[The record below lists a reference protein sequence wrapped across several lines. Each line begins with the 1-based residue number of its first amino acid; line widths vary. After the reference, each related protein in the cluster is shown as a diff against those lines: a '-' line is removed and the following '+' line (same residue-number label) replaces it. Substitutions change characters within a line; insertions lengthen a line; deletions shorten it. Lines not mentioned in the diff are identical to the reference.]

1 VEPGAVVGEVEA
13 QAHDAHPAVPAC
25 DAGRVRL
32 PVRLL
37 VLFAGC
43 IVLGVGVAM
52 LLTANL
58 GSDGYSTLVRGLS
71 LATGLA
77 FWSANVVV
85 GVIFLAVAS
94 WRRVYPGVGTVLQVV
109 VVGAVVTWLLDVIDP
124 PDSML
129 ARIAL
134 LVGAMVVITVGITS
148 YLGSQLGAAPI
159 EAAGLAWDPPV
170 PFRWSYSAVQLGGS
184 LLGWWMGATIGAGT
198 VAVIVL
204 LGPMVNLASRL
215 MRLDVHQG
223 RTMEGSASASS

>member
-1 VEPGAVVGEVEA
+1 
-13 QAHDAHPAVPAC
+13 
-25 DAGRVRL
+25 VRL
-32 PVRLL
+32 PLRLL
-37 VLFAGC
+37 VLFGGC
-43 IVLGVGVAM
+43 LVLGLGVAM

-77 FWSANVVV
+77 FWSANLVV
-85 GVIFLAVAS
+85 GVVFLAVAA
-94 WRRVYPGVGTVLQVV
+94 WRGVYPGVGTVVQVV
-109 VVGAVVTWLLDVIDP
+109 VVGAVVTWLLDVMDP
-124 PDSML
+124 PESML
-129 ARIAL
+129 ARVAL
-134 LVGAMVVITVGITS
+134 LVGAMLVIAVGITS

-198 VAVIVL
+198 VAVIML
-204 LGPMVNLASRL
+204 LGPMVTLTSRL

-223 RTMEGSASASS
+223 RTVEGSASASS